1 MYVRN
6 VWNLSPHDALN
17 SRRAEPFFDVIS
29 YLLWGGRGYC
39 HVIIC
44 FVGHLIN
51 RPLSYVKPL
60 CPVYRSPATVVFHS
74 TCIARR
80 VLSSLNL
87 RNAEL

>member
-1 MYVRN
+1 
-6 VWNLSPHDALN
+6 
-17 SRRAEPFFDVIS
+17 
-29 YLLWGGRGYC
+29 
-39 HVIIC
+39 VIIC